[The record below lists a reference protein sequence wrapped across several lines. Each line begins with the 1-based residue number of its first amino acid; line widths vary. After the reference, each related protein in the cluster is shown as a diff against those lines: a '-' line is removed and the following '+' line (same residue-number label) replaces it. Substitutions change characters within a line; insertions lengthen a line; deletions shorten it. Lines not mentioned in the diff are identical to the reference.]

1 MNPQTR
7 KLLSKPAI
15 TVDEFAQ
22 LMGLSRNGA
31 YSAVA
36 NGHVKAIRIGRRV
49 IRIPTGQLR
58 TMLGLKE
65 SPRADRAA

>member
-1 MNPQTR
+1 MNTQTR
-7 KLLSKPAI
+7 KLLSKPTC

-36 NGHVKAIRIGRRV
+36 NGHVKAIRFGRRA
-49 IRIPTGQLR
+49 IRIPTVQLR
-58 TMLGLKE
+58 EMLGIE
-65 SPRADRAA
+65 SPRDQGAA